1 MRNTSIIVLFILSI
15 KASAQPVN
23 NYFEKIRNDAAALTA
38 FFQQM
43 PKGGDLHHH
52 YSGSIYT
59 ESFVD
64 NAVEKDFYLNKTTLE
79 ISPEKPTDATGWAK
93 FSELI
98 KEGSFFNFKQ
108 LLLKYWSAKD
118 FNYVDYPSNRQFF
131 ESFRHFG
138 PAADVNVAEGL
149 LELKAR
155 AKAENLSYIETSFR
169 TIRCGVDL
177 QALLFLNDTL
187 RSYGKRRTEKPLSHL
202 LDSLYTILINKKASD
217 CTVSFNED
225 LKTTLHDSL
234 QIDDNDFTMRYQSF
248 VIRNSDPVT
257 LFKNII
263 VAFES
268 ANRSSLI
275 AGVNI
280 VSPEHYDVAMNDYW
294 LHMQFFNYCHTK
306 YPNVKYSMHAG
317 ELALGLVKPE
327 ELTWHIN
334 SAVYD
339 AKANRI
345 GHGVDMAYEKDNY
358 ALLKYMAKNKIA
370 IEINLGSN
378 EFILNVKEDRH
389 PIMLYKNAGVPIVI
403 STDDA
408 GILRTNIT
416 EQYVL
421 LAKRYPTIK
430 YADIKQ
436 FVYNSIEYSFIKE
449 ATVKQKL
456 KARLDKDFKTFED
469 RIRLIANNK

>member
-1 MRNTSIIVLFILSI
+1 MRNIFIILLLTFSI
-15 KASAQPVN
+15 KASTQPVS
-23 NYFEKIRNDAAALTA
+23 NYFEKIRKDAAALTA

-59 ESFVD
+59 ETFVD

-79 ISPEKPTDATGWAK
+79 ISPEKPADATGWAP
-93 FSELI
+93 FSDLI
-98 KEGSFFNFKQ
+98 KDGSFFNYKQ
-108 LLLKYWSAKD
+108 LLLKFWSAKD
-118 FNYVDYPSNRQFF
+118 FNYVDYPSHRQFF

-138 PAADVNVAEGL
+138 PASDINMGEGL
-149 LELKAR
+149 LELKNR

-169 TIRCGVDL
+169 TIRCGIDL
-177 QALLFLNDTL
+177 QALSFLNDTL
-187 RSYGKRRTEKPLSHL
+187 KNYGKRHAVQPLTHL
-202 LDSLYTILINKKASD
+202 LDSLYTIIINKDASSCAVD
-217 CTVSFNED
+217 FNNE
-225 LKTTLHDSL
+225 LKTKLHDSL
-234 QIDDNDFTMRYQSF
+234 RIDDADFTMRYQTF
-248 VIRNSDPVT
+248 VIRNSDPVG

-268 ANRSSLI
+268 ANRSPLI

-280 VSPEHYDVAMNDYW
+280 VAPEHYDVAMSDYW

-317 ELALGLVKPE
+317 ELTLGLVKPE
-327 ELTWHIN
+327 ELTWHIG

-339 AKANRI
+339 AKASRI
-345 GHGVDMAYEKDNY
+345 GHGVDIAYEKNNY

-421 LAKRYPTIK
+421 LAKRYPSIK

-449 ATVKQKL
+449 PAVKQKL
-456 KARLDKDFKTFED
+456 KVKLDKDFKAFED
-469 RIRLIANNK
+469 RVKKIGKK